1 MARRSRKSAAS
12 NQAAASPITVAQGGT
27 WAPLSDQSLGKIQQ
41 TAFTILTDIGV
52 SEAPDTLCDIIIDAG
67 GRCENDRLFY
77 PRDLLEAAVQEGP
90 KQVLLAGQNA
100 LHDLKLGGSASY
112 TGTGGAAPTVLDDET
127 KTYHPSTLAD
137 LFSAARL
144 ADTLD
149 HIHFFSRSVV
159 ARDIED
165 PLEFDLGTAVASVF
179 GTSKHVV
186 VSASEAAHVPKIAEL
201 CYEIAGG
208 EAAFRERPFLS
219 LNINHAVPPLRMH
232 AQSIAVMHAA
242 VDAGIPVHCNVFGQL
257 GASSAVTLAG
267 SVAQTLAEVLA
278 GLAFVHALDPQA
290 PRIAGPRPMI
300 IDLRSGGMAGGAG
313 EQSMATAMAAQAL
326 RAWQIP
332 CSVIAGATDSKL
344 VDFQSGYEKAM
355 TIQSAMQSGAN
366 MITQAAGAQAAL
378 MGVSF
383 AAMVADNDM
392 LGAILRANILPEIS
406 EETLA
411 VAAIAEVVAGEGHF
425 LGRPETYA
433 RMRSDFLYPDVAD
446 RGLIEEWH
454 ASDKLDMGSR
464 AARQARI
471 LLQNHWPQHTSQALR
486 ERYLKRFGLPLG
498 PG

>member
-1 MARRSRKSAAS
+1 
-12 NQAAASPITVAQGGT
+12 
-27 WAPLSDQSLGKIQQ
+27 
-41 TAFTILTDIGV
+41 
-52 SEAPDTLCDIIIDAG
+52 
-67 GRCENDRLFY
+67 
-77 PRDLLEAAVQEGP
+77 VQEGP

-344 VDFQSGYEKAM
+344 VDFQSGYEKAT

-366 MITQAAGAQAAL
+366 LITQAAGAQAAL

-411 VAAIAEVVAGEGHF
+411 LAAITEVVAGEGHF

-446 RGLIEEWH
+446 RGLIEEWQ

-464 AARQARI
+464 AAQQARMV
-471 LLQNHWPQHTSQALR
+471 LQNHWPKHTSQALR
-486 ERYLKRFGLPLG
+486 DRYLKRFGLPLG
-498 PG
+498 PA

>member
-1 MARRSRKSAAS
+1 M
-12 NQAAASPITVAQGGT
+12 
-27 WAPLSDQSLGKIQQ
+27 
-41 TAFTILTDIGV
+41 
-52 SEAPDTLCDIIIDAG
+52 
-67 GRCENDRLFY
+67 
-77 PRDLLEAAVQEGP
+77 
-90 KQVLLAGQNA
+90 
-100 LHDLKLGGSASY
+100 
-112 TGTGGAAPTVLDDET
+112 
-127 KTYHPSTLAD
+127 
-137 LFSAARL
+137 
-144 ADTLD
+144 
-149 HIHFFSRSVV
+149 V

-186 VSASEAAHVPKIAEL
+186 VSASEAAHVLKIAEL

-208 EAAFRERPFLS
+208 EATFRERPFLS

-344 VDFQSGYEKAM
+344 VDFQSGYEKAT

-366 MITQAAGAQAAL
+366 LITQAAGAQAAL

-411 VAAIAEVVAGEGHF
+411 LAAITEVVAGEGHF

-446 RGLIEEWH
+446 RGLIEEWQ

-464 AARQARI
+464 AAQQARMV
-471 LLQNHWPQHTSQALR
+471 LQNHWPKHTSQALR
-486 ERYLKRFGLPLG
+486 DRYLKRFGLPLG
-498 PG
+498 PA

>member
-1 MARRSRKSAAS
+1 MVRRSRKSAAS
-12 NQAAASPITVAQGGT
+12 NQVAAAPITVAQGGT
-27 WAPLSDQSLGKIQQ
+27 WAPLSDQSLDKIQQ

-52 SEAPDTLCDIIIDAG
+52 SEAPDTLCAIIIDAG

-186 VSASEAAHVPKIAEL
+186 VSASEAAHVPNIAAL

-344 VDFQSGYEKAM
+344 VDFQSGYEKAT

-366 MITQAAGAQAAL
+366 LITQAAGAQAAL

-411 VAAIAEVVAGEGHF
+411 LAAITEVVAGEGHF

-446 RGLIEEWH
+446 RGLIEEWQ

-464 AARQARI
+464 AAQQARMV
-471 LLQNHWPQHTSQALR
+471 LQNHWPKHTSQALR
-486 ERYLKRFGLPLG
+486 DRYLKRFGLPLG
-498 PG
+498 PA

>member
-12 NQAAASPITVAQGGT
+12 NQAAAAPITVAQGGT
-27 WAPLSDQSLGKIQQ
+27 WAPLSDQSLCKIQQ

-77 PRDLLEAAVQEGP
+77 PRDLLEAVVQEGP

-232 AQSIAVMHAA
+232 APSIAVMHAA

-278 GLAFVHALDPQA
+278 GLAFVHTLDPQA

-300 IDLRSGGMAGGAG
+300 IDLRRRRHGWRGRGNN
-313 EQSMATAMAAQAL
+313 Q
-326 RAWQIP
+326 WQPRWPRKP
-332 CSVIAGATDSKL
+332 CV
-344 VDFQSGYEKAM
+344 
-355 TIQSAMQSGAN
+355 
-366 MITQAAGAQAAL
+366 
-378 MGVSF
+378 
-383 AAMVADNDM
+383 
-392 LGAILRANILPEIS
+392 R
-406 EETLA
+406 
-411 VAAIAEVVAGEGHF
+411 
-425 LGRPETYA
+425 GRSPV
-433 RMRSDFLYPDVAD
+433 R
-446 RGLIEEWH
+446 
-454 ASDKLDMGSR
+454 
-464 AARQARI
+464 
-471 LLQNHWPQHTSQALR
+471 
-486 ERYLKRFGLPLG
+486 
-498 PG
+498 

>member
-12 NQAAASPITVAQGGT
+12 NQAAAAPITVAQGGT
-27 WAPLSDQSLGKIQQ
+27 WAPLSDQSLDKIQQ

-67 GRCENDRLFY
+67 GRYENDRLFY

-344 VDFQSGYEKAM
+344 VDFQSGYEKAT

-366 MITQAAGAQAAL
+366 LITQAAGAQAAL

-411 VAAIAEVVAGEGHF
+411 LAAITEVVAGEGHF

-446 RGLIEEWH
+446 RGLIEEWQ

-464 AARQARI
+464 AAQQARMV
-471 LLQNHWPQHTSQALR
+471 LQNHWPKHTSQALR
-486 ERYLKRFGLPLG
+486 DRYLKRFGLPLG
-498 PG
+498 PA

>member
-12 NQAAASPITVAQGGT
+12 NQAAAAPITVAQGGT

-52 SEAPDTLCDIIIDAG
+52 SEAPDTLCGIIIDAG

-344 VDFQSGYEKAM
+344 VDFQSGYEKAT

-366 MITQAAGAQAAL
+366 LITQAAGAQAAL

-411 VAAIAEVVAGEGHF
+411 LAAITEVVAGEGHF

-446 RGLIEEWH
+446 RGLIEEWQ

-464 AARQARI
+464 AAQQARMV
-471 LLQNHWPQHTSQALR
+471 LQNHWPKHTSQALR
-486 ERYLKRFGLPLG
+486 DRYLKRFGLPLG
-498 PG
+498 PA

>member
-12 NQAAASPITVAQGGT
+12 NQAAAAPITVAQGGT

-52 SEAPDTLCDIIIDAG
+52 SEAPDTLCDIIIDVG

-344 VDFQSGYEKAM
+344 VDFQSGYEKAT

-366 MITQAAGAQAAL
+366 LITQAAGAQAAL

-411 VAAIAEVVAGEGHF
+411 LAAITEVVAGEGHF

-446 RGLIEEWH
+446 RGLIEEWQ

-464 AARQARI
+464 AAQQARMV
-471 LLQNHWPQHTSQALR
+471 LQNHWPKHTSQALR
-486 ERYLKRFGLPLG
+486 DRYLKRFGLPLG
-498 PG
+498 PA

>member
-1 MARRSRKSAAS
+1 M
-12 NQAAASPITVAQGGT
+12 
-27 WAPLSDQSLGKIQQ
+27 
-41 TAFTILTDIGV
+41 
-52 SEAPDTLCDIIIDAG
+52 
-67 GRCENDRLFY
+67 
-77 PRDLLEAAVQEGP
+77 QEGP

-366 MITQAAGAQAAL
+366 LITQAAGAQAAL

-406 EETLA
+406 EETLSL
-411 VAAIAEVVAGEGHF
+411 AAITEVVAGEGHF

-446 RGLIEEWH
+446 RGLIEEWQ

-464 AARQARI
+464 AAQQARMV
-471 LLQNHWPQHTSQALR
+471 LQNHWPKHTSQALR
-486 ERYLKRFGLPLG
+486 DRYLKRFGLPLG
-498 PG
+498 PA

>member
-1 MARRSRKSAAS
+1 
-12 NQAAASPITVAQGGT
+12 
-27 WAPLSDQSLGKIQQ
+27 
-41 TAFTILTDIGV
+41 
-52 SEAPDTLCDIIIDAG
+52 
-67 GRCENDRLFY
+67 
-77 PRDLLEAAVQEGP
+77 
-90 KQVLLAGQNA
+90 
-100 LHDLKLGGSASY
+100 
-112 TGTGGAAPTVLDDET
+112 
-127 KTYHPSTLAD
+127 
-137 LFSAARL
+137 
-144 ADTLD
+144 
-149 HIHFFSRSVV
+149 
-159 ARDIED
+159 
-165 PLEFDLGTAVASVF
+165 
-179 GTSKHVV
+179 VV

-344 VDFQSGYEKAM
+344 VDFQSGYEKAT

-366 MITQAAGAQAAL
+366 LITQAAGAQAAL

-411 VAAIAEVVAGEGHF
+411 LAAITEVVAGEGHF

-446 RGLIEEWH
+446 RGLIEEWQ

-464 AARQARI
+464 AAQQARMV
-471 LLQNHWPQHTSQALR
+471 LQNHWPKHTSQALR
-486 ERYLKRFGLPLG
+486 DRYLKRFGLPLG
-498 PG
+498 PA

>member
-1 MARRSRKSAAS
+1 
-12 NQAAASPITVAQGGT
+12 
-27 WAPLSDQSLGKIQQ
+27 
-41 TAFTILTDIGV
+41 
-52 SEAPDTLCDIIIDAG
+52 
-67 GRCENDRLFY
+67 
-77 PRDLLEAAVQEGP
+77 
-90 KQVLLAGQNA
+90 
-100 LHDLKLGGSASY
+100 
-112 TGTGGAAPTVLDDET
+112 LDDET

-344 VDFQSGYEKAM
+344 VDFQSGYEKAT

-366 MITQAAGAQAAL
+366 LITQAAGAQAAL

-411 VAAIAEVVAGEGHF
+411 LAAITEVVAGEGHF

-446 RGLIEEWH
+446 RGLIEEWQ

-464 AARQARI
+464 AAQQARMV
-471 LLQNHWPQHTSQALR
+471 LQNHWPKHTSQALR
-486 ERYLKRFGLPLG
+486 DRYLKRFGLPLG
-498 PG
+498 PA